1 MTDAFVSVEQ
11 PRSAFGVLQRRVTI
25 AIVGLL
31 VVLAGLSWWNT
42 VGNARDMSAMVQG
55 IAQVGRDM
63 PFDMSAGLFISMWVA
78 MMVAMMFP
86 TIAPIVLLHRSVVRR
101 RGEGITP
108 TVAFVGGYLV
118 VWSLIGIVPLAA
130 LVGFRHIA
138 NESVWVARAG
148 GGVLAIAG
156 LYQYTRWKLACLSA
170 CRSPLSFLM
179 THDFGSGAGGAF
191 RVGLSHGAYCLGCC
205 WALMAVLFVVG
216 LMNLAWMAGIAIVF
230 LAEKNWRRGVGLTY
244 IVGAAVAL
252 LGVAVIA
259 HPALLT
265 SISHSAASSGGG
277 MMMGR

>member
-101 RGEGITP
+101 RGERIT
-108 TVAFVGGYLV
+108 
-118 VWSLIGIVPLAA
+118 
-130 LVGFRHIA
+130 R
-138 NESVWVARAG
+138 
-148 GGVLAIAG
+148 
-156 LYQYTRWKLACLSA
+156 
-170 CRSPLSFLM
+170 
-179 THDFGSGAGGAF
+179 
-191 RVGLSHGAYCLGCC
+191 
-205 WALMAVLFVVG
+205 
-216 LMNLAWMAGIAIVF
+216 
-230 LAEKNWRRGVGLTY
+230 RRGRCRRSRPRLPT
-244 IVGAAVAL
+244 L
-252 LGVAVIA
+252 
-259 HPALLT
+259 PAP
-265 SISHSAASSGGG
+265 
-277 MMMGR
+277 